1 MDENCKEL
9 IESLKRISI
18 NEFAY
23 WNDCRPTFELIYTY
37 KDELKKEFSDKAK
50 MFDEIC
56 KTESQQ
62 DFLRVLRKYQTEE
75 DKKNGIWIHE
85 NKEGFLYLV

>member
-9 IESLKRISI
+9 IESLKRIFI

-37 KDELKKEFSDKAK
+37 KK
-50 MFDEIC
+50 
-56 KTESQQ
+56 
-62 DFLRVLRKYQTEE
+62 

-85 NKEGFLYLV
+85 NKDGFLYLV